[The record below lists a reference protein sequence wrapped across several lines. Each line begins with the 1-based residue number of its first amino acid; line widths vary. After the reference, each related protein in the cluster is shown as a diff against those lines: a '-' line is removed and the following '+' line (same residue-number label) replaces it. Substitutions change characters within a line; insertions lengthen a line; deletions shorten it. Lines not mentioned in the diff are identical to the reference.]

1 MAGAWDET
9 FNNATYVAYKLFK
22 STGNAFWI
30 SATTFLVVVMP
41 LIVEMDKD
49 QSLSDFE
56 NQQLGAL
63 TGPSPP
69 AK

>member
-1 MAGAWDET
+1 MAGAWNEAL
-9 FNNATYVAYKLFK
+9 NNTTYVAYRLWK

-41 LIVEMDKD
+41 LILEMDKD
-49 QSLSDFE
+49 QSMSDFE

-63 TGPSPP
+63 TGPQPP

>member
-1 MAGAWDET
+1 MAGAWNEAL
-9 FNNATYVAYKLFK
+9 NNTTYVAYRLWK

-49 QSLSDFE
+49 QSMSDFE

-63 TGPSPP
+63 TGPQPP